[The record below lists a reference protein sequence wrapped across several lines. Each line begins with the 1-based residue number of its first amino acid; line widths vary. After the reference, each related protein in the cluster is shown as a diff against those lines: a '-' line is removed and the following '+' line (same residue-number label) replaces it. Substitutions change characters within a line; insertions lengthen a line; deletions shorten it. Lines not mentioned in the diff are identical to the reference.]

1 MNRKYVLLTAAKDEE
16 KYIEEVLKAVVAQT
30 VLPLAWFIMDDGSTD
45 RTASIVQRYAAVYPF
60 IHLQSA
66 SERKGRNFGSQYKA
80 INAAY
85 DFAKNLDFDFLGVV
99 DADQAPESSHYYE
112 EIFSEFDR
120 NPKLGMASGFIYE
133 RTNGE
138 SGEWKN
144 RPGNS
149 RDSTCASA
157 VFRRTCYEKIG
168 GYLPLVYGGS
178 DALAQIDAKRNG
190 FEIFTRPDLVI
201 FHYRPTS
208 SAGGIWKGLFRGGM
222 MDASFGTLF
231 IFEVLKCLRRVKAR
245 PRVLGSAV
253 RFGGYLYWRLS
264 GRAPLLSGE
273 QVDFLRK
280 DQVAKIRSG
289 TSRVK
294 GRRIVSEI

>member
-30 VLPLAWFIMDDGSTD
+30 VKPLAWFIMDDGSTD
-45 RTASIVQRYAAVYPF
+45 RTASIIQRYAAVYPF

-66 SERKGRNFGSQYKA
+66 EARAGRSFGSQYKA

-85 DFAKNLDFDFLGVV
+85 DLAKTLDFDFVGIV
-99 DADQAPESSHYYE
+99 DADQAPESPTYYE
-112 EIFSEFDR
+112 EIFLEFDR

-133 RTNGE
+133 RANGE
-138 SGEWKN
+138 SGEWRN

-157 VFRRTCYEKIG
+157 VFRRACYDRIG
-168 GYLPLVYGGS
+168 GYIPLVYGGS
-178 DALAQIDAKRNG
+178 DWLAQLDAKRTG
-190 FEIFTRPDLVI
+190 WEITTRPDLRI

-222 MDASFGTLF
+222 MDASFGSLF
-231 IFEVLKCLRRVKAR
+231 VFEVLKCLRRVKAR
-245 PRVLGSAV
+245 PRVFGSAV
-253 RFGGYLYWRLS
+253 RFGGYLWWKVT
-264 GRAPLLSGE
+264 GRSPLLTDE
-273 QVDFLRK
+273 QVAFLRK
-280 DQVAKIRSG
+280 EQTAKLRSV
-289 TSRVK
+289 TSRA
-294 GRRIVSEI
+294 